1 MRKLLA
7 MATFLVAGLTQAF
20 PLTIEHKFGTTVIE
34 EAPERVATVDF
45 NGADN
50 LLALGVQPV
59 VIRYWY
65 GDYPEVVW
73 PWAQDALTTQPEVL
87 KGDLNFEQIAA
98 ANPDVILAIW
108 SGITR
113 EDYDK
118 LSKIA
123 PVVAVPEST
132 GDYAMSWDE
141 QALTAGR
148 VLGKEAEAQAKVN
161 AIRAQLADIAK
172 AHPGWDGKTIAIA
185 NRWQDAV
192 GAYTSNDIRPLLMSE
207 LGFVT
212 PKAIDDAIDT
222 NEFWVTFSM
231 EDLSA
236 IDTDLLLWVTSTDDF
251 SNILDVPARPYL
263 NVVKENREVFL
274 GTEVTGAFSFA
285 SLLSLSYA
293 FDKMVPMIEAALD
306 GNPDT
311 IADARR

>member
-7 MATFLVAGLTQAF
+7 LATLFVAGLTQAF
-20 PLTIEHKFGTTVIE
+20 PLTIDHKFGTTVIE
-34 EAPERVATVDF
+34 SAPERVATVDF

-73 PWAQDALTTQPEVL
+73 PWAQEALTTEPEVL
-87 KGDLNFEQIAA
+87 KGDLNFEQIAS
-98 ANPDVILAIW
+98 ANPDVIIAIW
-108 SGITR
+108 SGITQ

-123 PVVAVPEST
+123 PVVAVPEGT

-148 VLGKEAEAQAKVN
+148 VLGKEAEAQARVD
-161 AIRAQLADIAK
+161 AIRKQLAGIAD
-172 AHPGWDGKTIAIA
+172 AHPSWDGKTIAIA

-212 PKAIDDAIDT
+212 PQVIDDAIDT

-236 IDTDLLLWVTSTDDF
+236 IDTDLLMWVTSTDDF
-251 SNILDVPARPYL
+251 SNIMDVPARPYL
-263 NVVKENREVFL
+263 DVVKENREVFL

-306 GNPDT
+306 GDPDT

>member
-1 MRKLLA
+1 M
-7 MATFLVAGLTQAF
+7 VG
-20 PLTIEHKFGTTVIE
+20 
-34 EAPERVATVDF
+34 
-45 NGADN
+45 
-50 LLALGVQPV
+50 
-59 VIRYWY
+59 
-65 GDYPEVVW
+65 
-73 PWAQDALTTQPEVL
+73 PWAQDAVTSQPEEL
-87 KGDLNFEQIAA
+87 NGDLNFEQIAS

-108 SGITR
+108 SGITQ

-123 PVVAVPEST
+123 PVVAVPEGM
-132 GDYAMSWDE
+132 GDYALSWDE

-148 VLGKEAEAQAKVN
+148 VLGKEAEAQARVD

-172 AHPGWDGKTIAIA
+172 AHPDWEGKTIAIA

-212 PKAIDDAIDT
+212 PQVIDDAIDT

-236 IDTDLLLWVTSTDDF
+236 IDTDLLMWVTSTDDF
-251 SNILDVPARPYL
+251 SNILKVPARPYL
-263 NVVKENREVFL
+263 DVVQDNREVFL

-306 GNPDT
+306 GDPNT